1 MSRAT
6 LYAACLSR
14 LGLSQAE
21 AAALHGNSLATIKA
35 RCQGK
40 IGVPQGCWDE
50 LRAYEARIVE
60 AADEMLATWD
70 AHGQPPIEI
79 NSNTPPGLPLMAMA
93 DFVLSSDGPVTI
105 GETAATAAA
114 KRARGMADQK
124 D

>member
-1 MSRAT
+1 MSRST

-50 LRAYEARIVE
+50 LRAYEAQIVD
-60 AADEMLATWD
+60 ASDELLD
-70 AHGQPPIEI
+70 AWLRGGEPPIEVG
-79 NSNTPPGLPLMAMA
+79 TDAPTGPALMTMA
-93 DFVLSSDGPVTI
+93 DFVLSSDGPVAVGNTV
-105 GETAATAAA
+105 ATAAA
-114 KRARGMADQK
+114 KRARRMADPS
-124 D
+124 